1 MPAMRRWLTLCTAL
15 TAAGLVLA
23 PAAIASGLKDVTA
36 QPSVPIE
43 MAPYYVAPADDPGI
57 PPEQMTELLRR
68 KIKYVFVIFNEN
80 HSFDN
85 EFGTFP
91 GVNGIYSDG
100 YKDDV
105 DQVRAAADT
114 PGFTQTVNDRDDGI
128 HYQVTPFRI
137 GPAQG
142 SSAIDSVD
150 HQHAGLV
157 AKLNVGADN
166 VAAMDG
172 FAQDEFNNHTKQG
185 VANPPGPIAV
195 GVQYSRLV
203 MSHVDCDTIPFF
215 WNWAS
220 RFTIFDNIFATEDTP
235 STPNAIAMIAG
246 QAGETQ
252 WVKHVKDPKDFAD
265 ANSYPAG
272 VVPAGVFAGQSYA
285 AGSTIGVPLV
295 EDGQPFYGSQFDRTG
310 ARFRQPAS
318 QPDDY
323 FSVDPPVATNLTFA
337 TLPLTFMGNR
347 IAAELNGNLS
357 AGNPK
362 SDLADIQRDI
372 PYIGSKKYAP
382 IHWGWYQEGY
392 GFERT
397 DALGEIS
404 PGDGR
409 VFVGTGT
416 ASHNSYVSHHNGP
429 AYFGY
434 VANTPDVA
442 NQHLHG
448 LDDFFSDIDNNR
460 FRDGGVFY
468 IRGGFI
474 NQQHLASPVGTNASL
489 TQDDIAWVQAAKG
502 GDDDHPAY
510 SDRQIS
516 EAMMAKVINAIA
528 GNPRLWAQSAIIITY
543 DESDGF
549 YDHVPPHVLS
559 YGPDGKVL
567 SRGIRVPLLLIS
579 PYARAHVAAHAE
591 GDHNAIIETVNAIF
605 GLPALASLPDE
616 KEALEK
622 GNSPAFNA
630 LGPPDFKQEHLGPRD
645 IPSAI
650 TDSLLSGFSP
660 KRLRGQ
666 APLLPA
672 RFAMVEPHLARS
684 LPHYGGDGCR
694 AIGIVPEDWRQ
705 GIRTLVP
712 GPVTF
717 TVTGGGSVAVK
728 AFNALPQTLLER
740 N

>member
-1 MPAMRRWLTLCTAL
+1 
-15 TAAGLVLA
+15 
-23 PAAIASGLKDVTA
+23 
-36 QPSVPIE
+36 
-43 MAPYYVAPADDPGI
+43 
-57 PPEQMTELLRR
+57 MTDLLRR

-100 YKDDV
+100 YNDDV
-105 DQVRAAADT
+105 DQVRAPADT
-114 PGFTQTVNDRDDGI
+114 PGFTQTVKDTDDGI
-128 HYQVTPFRI
+128 AYQVTPFRI
-137 GPAQG
+137 GPLQG

-150 HQHAGLV
+150 HQRPGLV
-157 AKLNVGADN
+157 AKINVGADN

-172 FAQDEFNNHTKQG
+172 FAQHEFDSHTKRG
-185 VANPPGPIAV
+185 VANRPGPIAT

-215 WNWAS
+215 WNWANH
-220 RFTIFDNIFATEDTP
+220 FTIFDNIFATEDTP
-235 STPNAIAMIAG
+235 SAPNAIAMIAG
-246 QAGETQ
+246 QSGETQ
-252 WVKHVKDPKDFAD
+252 WVKHAKDPKDFAD
-265 ANSYPAG
+265 ANNHPAG
-272 VVPAGVFAGQSYA
+272 VVPAGVFAGRSYT
-285 AGSTIGVPLV
+285 AGATDGVPLV
-295 EDGQPFYGSQFDRTG
+295 TDAQPFYGSPIDKTG
-310 ARFRQPAS
+310 GNARQPAS
-318 QPDDY
+318 QPDAY
-323 FSVDPPVATNLTFA
+323 FSVDYPVAPNLTFA

-347 IAAELNGNLS
+347 IAAELSGNLS

-372 PYIGSKKYAP
+372 PFIAARKYPP

-404 PGDGR
+404 PGFGR
-409 VFVGTGT
+409 VFAGTGLT
-416 ASHNSYVSHHNGP
+416 SHNAYVFHHNGP

-434 VANTPDVA
+434 LANTPNVA
-442 NQHLHG
+442 TQHLHG
-448 LDDFFSDIDNNR
+448 LDDFFADIDKNKL
-460 FRDGGVFY
+460 RDGGVFY

-474 NQQHLASPVGTNASL
+474 NQQHLASPVGTNPGL
-489 TQDDIAWVQAAKG
+489 TKDDIAWVQAAKN

-510 SDRQIS
+510 SDRQLS

-528 GNPRLWAQSAIIITY
+528 GNPRLWSQSAIVITY

-549 YDHVPPHVLS
+549 YDHVPPRVLS
-559 YGPDGKVL
+559 YGPDQKVL
-567 SRGIRVPLLLIS
+567 SRGIRVPLVLIS
-579 PYARAHVAAHAE
+579 PYAHGHAVAHAE
-591 GDHNAIIETVNAIF
+591 GDHNAIIETINAIF
-605 GLPALASLPDE
+605 DLPALASLPNE

-622 GNSPAFNA
+622 GNAPAFNA
-630 LGPPDFKQEHLGPRD
+630 LGPAGFKQEHLGPRD
-645 IPSAI
+645 IPSEI

-660 KRLRGQ
+660 KRLRGE

-672 RFAMVEPHLARS
+672 RLAMVDPRIVRT
-684 LPHYGGDGCR
+684 LPHYGGDGCN
-694 AIGIVPEDWRQ
+694 AIGMVPEDWRQ
-705 GIRTLVP
+705 GIRSVVP

-717 TVTGGGSVAVK
+717 TVTGGGSVDVK
-728 AFNALPQTLLER
+728 AFNALPQTLPER